1 VLATEDEWRACLDSG
16 AAPAAG
22 RQIVV
27 AVEDDM
33 GRGAAAAAAALTA
46 DGRVVVGGWRFS
58 TLREAV
64 DWAEDT
70 AEGAEDVL
78 LLAGASLLEDPELED
93 LDLLVEPAGSRE
105 TRAALPGLRALA
117 RAGRL
122 AHDGGVELSRSVLEA
137 RVPAN
142 VTGDAM
148 LVRADALL
156 RCVAWT
162 VHRAHRER
170 W

>member
-1 VLATEDEWRACLDSG
+1 M
-16 AAPAAG
+16 
-22 RQIVV
+22 I
-27 AVEDDM
+27 AVEDDL

-46 DGRVVVGGWRFS
+46 DGRVVVGGWTFGA
-58 TLREAV
+58 LRDAV
-64 DWAEDT
+64 DWCEDT
-70 AEGAEDVL
+70 AEGVPDVL
-78 LLAGASLLEDPELED
+78 LLAGASILEDPELEE
-93 LDLLVEPAGSRE
+93 LELAVEPVGSRE
-105 TRAALPGLRALA
+105 TRAALPGLRSLV

-122 AHDGGVELSRSVLEA
+122 AHDGAEGVTASVLGA

-156 RCVAWT
+156 RCVAWA